1 MSTFRDAEIAR
12 DFSEWMERRSC
23 PTDLRDKPEAA
34 KREAD
39 ALIKAIMRFAPHND
53 YSPFVRRVLEQLDFQ
68 MKSRFWPTVNEVG
81 AVCSNVRRD
90 MKRENPN
97 AETGISERDM
107 RPEAITA
114 RAMMEGKPVAEGWL
128 YGRGAVSMIVARL
141 IDRETMIKYR
151 SAAFLARKSFYGEPA
166 ALAWEAEAKQRH
178 EDAKTIHGETAT
190 GGHDT
195 TVPDKRALREFAG

>member
-1 MSTFRDAEIAR
+1 MSAFRNAEIAR
-12 DFSEWMERRSC
+12 DFNEWMERRSC
-23 PTDLRDKPEAA
+23 PSDLRDKPEAA
-34 KREAD
+34 KREAE
-39 ALIKAIMRFAPHND
+39 ALIAAILRFAPQND

-68 MKSRFWPTVNEVG
+68 MKSRFWPTIHEMG
-81 AVCSNVRRD
+81 AACSNVRKE

-97 AETGISERDM
+97 AETGLAERDM

-114 RAMMEGKPVAEGWL
+114 RAMLEGKPVAEGWL

-141 IDRETMIKYR
+141 IDRETMTKYR
-151 SAAFLARKSFYGEPA
+151 SAAFLSRKAMYGEPA

-178 EDAKTIHGETAT
+178 EDAKTIRSETAT

-195 TVPDKRALREFAG
+195 TMPDKRALKEFAA